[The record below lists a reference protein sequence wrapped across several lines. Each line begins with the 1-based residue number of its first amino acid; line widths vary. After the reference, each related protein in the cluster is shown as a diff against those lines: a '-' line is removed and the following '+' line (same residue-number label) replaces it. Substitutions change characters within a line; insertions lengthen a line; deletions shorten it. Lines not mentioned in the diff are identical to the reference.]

1 MVSLLAMLFL
11 VIFSTLALGFYA
23 TATMS
28 SQVAANERKTNEAR
42 LAAESG
48 LRFIRYQLS
57 TVNISAGL
65 SPDKAFEDLYIQL
78 AGHLEGTANLGSK
91 VVGYT
96 APSAGVP
103 AEIRI
108 PDRAADY
115 VNVSAGGPRF
125 RVVIT
130 NASPLIN
137 VKCVGAAAGGPAA
150 RALRVLF
157 QRAPKPYSLVG
168 ISSMTLSG
176 SAFTDSYDA
185 SKGPYVKAN
194 ARSAGSIA
202 SNGTV
207 TLKNTAKVNG
217 DVRYGLAATASI
229 SPTAAVT
236 GITAP
241 VFKSV
246 SYPSVTM
253 PPAGTYTDLG
263 DVTQSSGTINV
274 PGGTYLINNL
284 TLSGT
289 AKINW
294 TGPVKLYIKSGYNV
308 SGSVAINTFNNLP
321 VNRQLFFLPTCK
333 TATWS
338 GTNVCVGDLYAPDT
352 DFTVSGGVEKMGRI
366 IAKSITNSSTGGM
379 HYDESLPSPN
389 GLASFSPV
397 ADSYVE
403 VTP

>member
-1 MVSLLAMLFL
+1 M
-11 VIFSTLALGFYA
+11 
-23 TATMS
+23 
-28 SQVAANERKTNEAR
+28 
-42 LAAESG
+42 
-48 LRFIRYQLS
+48 
-57 TVNISAGL
+57 
-65 SPDKAFEDLYIQL
+65 
-78 AGHLEGTANLGSK
+78 
-91 VVGYT
+91 
-96 APSAGVP
+96 P
-103 AEIRI
+103 A
-108 PDRAADY
+108 
-115 VNVSAGGPRF
+115 
-125 RVVIT
+125 
-130 NASPLIN
+130 
-137 VKCVGAAAGGPAA
+137 
-150 RALRVLF
+150 
-157 QRAPKPYSLVG
+157 
-168 ISSMTLSG
+168 
-176 SAFTDSYDA
+176 
-185 SKGPYVKAN
+185 
-194 ARSAGSIA
+194 
-202 SNGTV
+202 
-207 TLKNTAKVNG
+207 
-217 DVRYGLAATASI
+217 
-229 SPTAAVT
+229 
-236 GITAP
+236 
-241 VFKSV
+241 
-246 SYPSVTM
+246 
-253 PPAGTYTDLG
+253 AGTYTDLG